1 MSEKH
6 NICLLND
13 SFPPVID
20 GVANA
25 VTNYAYEIERNHG
38 HAIVAT
44 PEYPNAD
51 DSAFPFPVVR
61 YPSLDTR
68 DLVGYV
74 AGFPFSPE
82 LSVRLKDENV
92 SLLHSHCPVASTLLA
107 RKLRET
113 IDIPIV
119 LTYHT
124 MFDQE
129 ISKAVH
135 LKFLQEEAINA
146 LINNISA
153 CDEVWVVS
161 RGAGESLRS
170 IGYEGELTVM
180 DNGVDLPRERVSPD
194 RVEAV
199 TGGYDLPDGIP
210 VFLFVGRMVWYKGIR
225 MILDA
230 LKKLDG
236 RGLGFRMVFIGS
248 GGDEEEIKAYTA
260 ELGLNGKVIFTGAV
274 SDREDLRAWYCRADL
289 FLFPSTF
296 DTNGL
301 VVREAAACSLA
312 SVLVSGSCAA
322 EGVTDRR
329 NGFLIEENAD
339 ALAELL
345 SDIPGKSDLMRQ
357 VGENA
362 SRELYLSWA
371 DAVARANDRYGTV
384 IENYRAGKYKQHIS
398 LTDGFFLMSGMLMET
413 FGQIEELGKNV
424 SELIEKP
431 LDQLEKWLSM

>member
-1 MSEKH
+1 M
-6 NICLLND
+6 
-13 SFPPVID
+13 
-20 GVANA
+20 
-25 VTNYAYEIERNHG
+25 
-38 HAIVAT
+38 
-44 PEYPNAD
+44 
-51 DSAFPFPVVR
+51 
-61 YPSLDTR
+61 
-68 DLVGYV
+68 VGYV

-135 LKFLQEEAINA
+135 LKYLQEEAINA

-210 VFLFVGRMVWYKGIR
+210 AFLFVGRMVWYKGIR

-248 GGDEEEIKAYTA
+248 GGDEEEIKAYTT